1 MSQKYYKKES
11 HHSSMKFFHI
21 LLLTMSMLSVLNSCH
36 KKESE
41 FIPPVFT
48 DIQDAEV
55 TVIGGPEIIYP
66 SAWSMQIEDS
76 SVLMLGLLDDHWI
89 QIYNRFSGE
98 PTGAHITRGEGPEE
112 MVSASGTTFGIDSN
126 YYKTFDEVTQKIKIY
141 DKNFDNI
148 EQISPKHSD
157 AIRIWKVHF
166 LPDNRYL
173 LNCFTRMGPSTLA
186 IVKKDGEEG
195 VMYTTT
201 PVDSPSDL
209 VTDRNTPTLKDLYK
223 RRRSALS
230 PDGTRLVCTT
240 MEGAFMEIFD
250 IKDLTLTPRVT
261 KCMYPYEVEM
271 RGNLRRVTDDSM
283 QGFCAVCATDSRI
296 IGAFLEHT
304 EPMGPSDI
312 TVWDWDGNPLR
323 RYKTDYQIIA
333 MALSPDNPD
342 DIYALGGTRD
352 GEISLLLFHCPGL
365 LD

>member
-1 MSQKYYKKES
+1 MSHIYYNEGRY
-11 HHSSMKFFHI
+11 SSTIKLFLIF
-21 LLLTMSMLSVLNSCH
+21 LLTISVISVLSSCH
-36 KKESE
+36 KKELSY
-41 FIPPVFT
+41 IPPVFT

-66 SAWSMQIEDS
+66 VAWSMQIEDS

-112 MVSASGTTFGIDSN
+112 MIFANMSVFGTDDK
-126 YYKTFDEVTQKIKIY
+126 YYKIFDEETQKIKFY
-141 DKNFDNI
+141 DKKFNLID
-148 EQISPKHSD
+148 QLSPKKFERG
-157 AIRIWKVHF
+157 RIWDVF
-166 LPDNRYL
+166 CLPGDRYL
-173 LNCFTRMGPSTLA
+173 LHCGFDKYWSALT
-186 IVKKDGEEG
+186 IVRDGEEG

-201 PVDSPSDL
+201 PVDSPLDS

-223 RRRSALS
+223 RRRSTLS

-250 IKDLTLTPRVT
+250 IKDLSLTPRVT

-271 RGNLRRVTDDSM
+271 RGNLRRVTDDSI
-283 QGFCAVCATDSRI
+283 QGFSAVCATDSRI
-296 IGAFLEHT
+296 IGTFLEHT
-304 EPMGPSDI
+304 EAMGPSDI

-323 RYKTDYQIIA
+323 RYKTDYQILA

>member
-1 MSQKYYKKES
+1 MSHMYYNEGRY
-11 HHSSMKFFHI
+11 SSTIKLFLIF
-21 LLLTMSMLSVLNSCH
+21 LLTISVISVLSSCH
-36 KKESE
+36 KKELSY
-41 FIPPVFT
+41 IPPVFT

-66 SAWSMQIEDS
+66 VAWSMQIEDS

-98 PTGAHITRGEGPEE
+98 PTGAHITRGEGPDE
-112 MVSASGTTFGIDSN
+112 MIFANRSVFGTDDK
-126 YYKTFDEVTQKIKIY
+126 YYKIFDEETQKIKFY
-141 DKNFDNI
+141 DKKFNLLD
-148 EQISPKHSD
+148 QLSPKD
-157 AIRIWKVHF
+157 FERGRIWDVFF
-166 LPDNRYL
+166 LPGDRYL
-173 LNCFTRMGPSTLA
+173 LHCGFDKYRSALT
-186 IVKKDGEEG
+186 IVRDGEEG

-201 PVDSPSDL
+201 PVDSPLDS

-250 IKDLTLTPRVT
+250 IKDLTLTTRVT

-283 QGFCAVCATDSRI
+283 QGFSAVCATDYRI

-304 EPMGPSDI
+304 DLMGPSDI

-323 RYKTDYQIIA
+323 RYKPDYQILA

-342 DIYALGGTRD
+342 DIYALGDTRD

-365 LD
+365 LN